1 VATLRITILPDDMV
15 DAPIIKST
23 STTSDSITVSWGAI
37 SGATDYKVQVS
48 PPIPAQTFDAGTST
62 SGTIKTLPPGTPYT
76 VSVIASKGTF
86 TSEAI
91 PVVVSTTG
99 TVTPVAGPVTWNF
112 VPNFTGTFP
121 PGHTIT
127 FNGVSQPLPTTANPG
142 MQFNNVPGQPGQQN
156 AYVFKWTDENQQQ
169 VFNSILYVT
178 LDPSP
183 STGSGSIT
191 RATTATFMAANQH
204 TPTYAAGVAFNLFLS
219 IAPNSQRTVCA
230 TYSEPGPRPAPVP
243 ALNEWGTII
252 ATLALSCL
260 GLVIVHR
267 KKRCT

>member
-1 VATLRITILPDDMV
+1 VG
-15 DAPIIKST
+15 
-23 STTSDSITVSWGAI
+23 WGAI

-48 PPIPAQTFDAGTST
+48 PPIPAQTADAGTST
-62 SGTIKTLPPGTPYT
+62 SGTIKPLSPGTPYT
-76 VSVIASKGTF
+76 VSVIASKGTS

-121 PGHTIT
+121 SAHTIT
-127 FNGVSQPLPTTANPG
+127 FNGISQLLPTIPNPE

-156 AYVFKWTDENQQQ
+156 AYVFKWMDENQQL
-169 VFNSILYVT
+169 VFSSILYVR
-178 LDPSP
+178 LDGSP
-183 STGSGSIT
+183 STGMGSIDQ
-191 RATTATFMAANQH
+191 APTATFMAANQH

-219 IAPNSQRTVCA
+219 IAPNSQRTVCT
-230 TYSEPGPRPAPVP
+230 TYFDPRPRPAQVP

-267 KKRCT
+267 KRCFT